1 MAPRLRLVAGGL
13 LIPAALLLA
22 LPIAT
27 HRDAE
32 AVAADAPSKAKSE
45 AAASAKVDFKGQV
58 VPLLQKYC
66 ITCHND
72 KKETGGLSLEKFNEE
87 AAALKARPIWEKVEQ
102 KLASRE
108 MPPKNRTQ
116 PSPAERDLV
125 VNWVQTQLTNVNCG
139 LAKDPGR
146 PTIRRLNRAE
156 YDNTIRDLVGGDFH
170 AGEDFP
176 SDDVG
181 YGFDNIGD
189 VLSMPPILMEKY
201 LRAADK
207 VLDGAIVVP
216 RPIKADKR
224 SYRPQNVISTLG
236 RASRERDRVALT
248 KNGAAIIQQDFDY
261 EGEYLLRVRAYGDQ
275 AGDELP
281 KLVVQVDRKDVKS
294 FDVAAKSDKPQTYEV
309 RTKIA
314 RGKHAI
320 AAAFTNDFYDDE
332 TGEGRSLYIQLLEVD
347 GPYNAIPPPLPESHK
362 HIFVAMP
369 KGEADKESTAKQIL
383 ESFARRAYRRPVKS
397 EEVARL
403 VKLFKLADAQGEPF
417 EAALKVPLKAVLVS
431 PHFLFKIEVD
441 REPSNATAVH
451 SVNDFELATRLSYF
465 LWASMPDEEL
475 FHLAEQ
481 GKLRQPGVLEAQ
493 VRRMLKS
500 PKVKALT
507 ENFASQWLQLRT
519 LQTAIPD
526 RETYPAYGSTMRSY
540 MLRETEMFF
549 ENIVQEDRSVLEFVD
564 SDYTFLNGP
573 LARFYGMSDVSGLDF
588 RKVTLTDKNRG
599 GVITQASV
607 LTLTSNPTRTS
618 PVKRG
623 KWILENILGTPP
635 PPPPPDVPDLPN
647 EKHAAEAASLR
658 QRMEEHR
665 KNAVCASCHQRMD
678 PLGFGLENFDGIGKW
693 RTTDG
698 KFKIDPAGE
707 LPDGASFAGPADLR
721 KVLLG
726 KADLFRRCLAEK
738 MLTYALGRGLEYYD
752 KCAVDELVKA
762 LQSHNDRFSA
772 LVIGVVNSEPFQ
784 KRRGQRSE

>member
-1 MAPRLRLVAGGL
+1 
-13 LIPAALLLA
+13 
-22 LPIAT
+22 
-27 HRDAE
+27 
-32 AVAADAPSKAKSE
+32 
-45 AAASAKVDFKGQV
+45 V

-72 KKETGGLSLEKFNEE
+72 KKETGGLSLEKFTDES
-87 AAALKARPIWEKVEQ
+87 AALKARATWEKVEQ
-102 KLASRE
+102 KLGSRE
-108 MPPKNRTQ
+108 MPPKSRPQ
-116 PSPAERDLV
+116 PSPVERELV

-156 YDNTIRDLVGGDFH
+156 YDNTIRDLVGIDFH

-216 RPIKADKR
+216 GPIKADKR
-224 SYRPQNVISTLG
+224 SYKPQNVISTLG

-261 EGEYLLRVRAYGDQ
+261 EGEYLLRVRAHGDQ

-314 RGKHAI
+314 RGKHSI

-332 TGEGRSLYIQLLEVD
+332 TGEDRNLYIQLLEVD

-362 HIFVAMP
+362 RIFIAMP
-369 KGEADKESTAKQIL
+369 KGEADKESAARQIL

-403 VKLFKLADAQGEPF
+403 VKLFKLANAQGEPF
-417 EAALKVPLKAVLVS
+417 ESALKVPLKAVLVS

-441 REPSNATAVH
+441 REPNNATAVH
-451 SVNDFELATRLSYF
+451 PVNDFELATRLSYF

-475 FHLAEQ
+475 FRLAEQ
-481 GKLRQPGVLEAQ
+481 GKLREPGVLEGQ

-500 PKVKALT
+500 PKVRALT

-549 ENIVQEDRSVLEFVD
+549 ENIVQEDRSVLEFLD

-588 RKVTLTDKNRG
+588 RKVPLTDKNRG
-599 GVITQASV
+599 GVIAQASV

-647 EKHAAEAASLR
+647 EKHAADAASLR

-762 LQSHNDRFSA
+762 LQSNNDRFSA